1 MFRVLISPR
10 MVGLHLL
17 ALVATTVAVWLGLWQ
32 YDAWQTGRESQVVD
46 RANATPRTLAAVM
59 SPDDPYPGD
68 AIGQPVEFRG
78 RWLEDETFFVSGR
91 EDRGRSGYWVV
102 TPVAVCGTGCAQDN
116 PAMLVVRGWSAEAE
130 DSGPAPAGAV
140 DLAGWLQPPE
150 GSGTPDPDPTDDVL
164 PEVRIADAIQRVDQ
178 DLYGAYVIAEAAPT
192 GAIDGTDNL
201 ATVSPASLPEPS
213 TFTALRNLLY
223 AVEWWVFGG
232 FALFIWWR
240 WCTDEVSDAKAGA
253 VPADT
258 SSQSAEST
266 EVASRP

>member
-1 MFRVLISPR
+1 
-10 MVGLHLL
+10 
-17 ALVATTVAVWLGLWQ
+17 
-32 YDAWQTGRESQVVD
+32 
-46 RANATPRTLAAVM
+46 
-59 SPDDPYPGD
+59 
-68 AIGQPVEFRG
+68 
-78 RWLEDETFFVSGR
+78 
-91 EDRGRSGYWVV
+91 
-102 TPVAVCGTGCAQDN
+102 
-116 PAMLVVRGWSAEAE
+116 MLVVRGWSAEAE
-130 DSGPAPAGAV
+130 DPGPAPAEAV

-178 DLYGAYVIAEAAPT
+178 DLYGAYVIAEPTPT
-192 GAIDGTDNL
+192 GSIDGTDNL

-223 AVEWWVFGG
+223 AIEWWVFGG

-240 WCTDEVSDAKAGA
+240 WCTDEVREEMSS
-253 VPADT
+253 VDT